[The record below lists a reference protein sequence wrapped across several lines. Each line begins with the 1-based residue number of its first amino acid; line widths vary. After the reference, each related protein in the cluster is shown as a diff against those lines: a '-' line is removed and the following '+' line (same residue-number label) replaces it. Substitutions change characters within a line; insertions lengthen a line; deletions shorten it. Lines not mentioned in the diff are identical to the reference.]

1 MNKNKLGFYSVII
14 CFLVMLIGISFYFLY
29 YFHTI
34 KDSDFST
41 NGLKIVEK
49 NDMSYTVKLLKN
61 DYFDSNNTET
71 YITDLVDDIKSN
83 FNYSVSFDKR
93 VKGEYSYFINGT
105 LVAEKDGNKV
115 LNREILKQ
123 NVRKYEVDGNV
134 INLSDVLNVDFN
146 SLYNIYNNFKKEF
159 GIDDK
164 AYINYEISIHYN
176 IFNEEINR
184 YVTNTKVLKLN
195 VPINNTVTEV
205 SVSPSE
211 EEARKE
217 FSNLT
222 NSVKPIYLVIVAEF
236 IGVIV
241 LCLFIIY
248 YLIRSIIRSESRFD
262 KIRKN
267 LLNKYD
273 ANIVHIKELPDLKK
287 YNVMF
292 VDNFK
297 DLVDASNTLKLP
309 INYVDVIIGHVGT
322 FIILSKKTAYV
333 YKLSEKDLRD

>member
-1 MNKNKLGFYSVII
+1 MNKNKLGFYSVVI
-14 CFLVMLIGISFYFLY
+14 CFLVMLIGISSYFLY

-41 NGLKIVEK
+41 NGLKIIEK
-49 NDMSYTVKLLKN
+49 SDMSYTVKLLKN
-61 DYFDSNNTET
+61 DYFDNTNTEA
-71 YITDLVDDIKSN
+71 YITNLIDDIKSN

-93 VKGEYSYFINGT
+93 VKGEYSYFINGV
-105 LVAEKDGNKV
+105 LVAEKDGNKI

-123 NVRKYEVDGNV
+123 NVKKYEVDGNV
-134 INLSDVLNVDFN
+134 INLSDVLNVDFD
-146 SLYNIYNNFKKEF
+146 SLYKIYSNFSDEY
-159 GIDDK
+159 GEYDK
-164 AYINYEISIHYN
+164 AYINYEITLHYN
-176 IFNEEINR
+176 IYNEEINR
-184 YVTNTKVLKLN
+184 YVTNSKVLNLY
-195 VPINNTVTEV
+195 VPINNTIAEV

-222 NSVKPIYLVIVAEF
+222 NTVKPIYLVIVGEL

-248 YLIRSIIRSESRFD
+248 YLIRSIVRSETRFD
-262 KIRKN
+262 RIRKN
-267 LLNKYD
+267 LLKKYD
-273 ANIVHIKELPDLKK
+273 ANIVHIKELPDLEK

-309 INYVDVIIGHVGT
+309 INYVDVIMGHVGT
-322 FIILSKKTAYV
+322 FIILSKRTAYV
-333 YKLSEKDLRD
+333 YKLNEKDLRD